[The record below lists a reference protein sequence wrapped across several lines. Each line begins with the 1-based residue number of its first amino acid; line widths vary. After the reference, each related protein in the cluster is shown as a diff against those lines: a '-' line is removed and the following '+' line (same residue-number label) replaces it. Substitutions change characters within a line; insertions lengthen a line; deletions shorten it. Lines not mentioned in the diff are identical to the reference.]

1 MFNFKIKGSFDGFSK
16 GEDGTTYL
24 RVTASQERPFRF
36 PRQGERPAQ
45 VQLRVP
51 PVLAAEVQKMTP
63 GCMIDCEGVG
73 AVGAHEWEKPAKFGQ
88 KPQTKDIIN
97 YYMEVTKFN
106 PIKQSA

>member
-1 MFNFKIKGSFDGFSK
+1 MFNFIIKGSFDGFSK

-36 PRQGERPAQ
+36 PRQGERAAT

-51 PVLAAEVQKMTP
+51 PVLAAHVQTLTP
-63 GCMIDCEGVG
+63 GCMIHAEGIG
-73 AVGAHEWEKPAKFGQ
+73 AVGSHEWEKPAKFGQ

-97 YYMEVTKFN
+97 YYMEVSKFL
-106 PIKQSA
+106 PAPKA